1 VRFLLKGALSTVCE
15 GRFRVLRLQAADRR
29 AAPVQASSCLRC
41 SRSSWATVW
50 RSRTQ
55 RRCRPAARSR
65 RPGLRAPVRRWTC
78 GAPPTHP
85 TTPRARP
92 RPARSAARGAPG
104 QPGGSCPPW
113 ASALGVV
120 AAAGRHG
127 MRRDRT
133 RAARAPPVL
142 AEGALACRR
151 GRSAGLRHACAGSE
165 ARGRAAARY
174 TTLKSGPRRL
184 YVPNSAFVTRE
195 FMVVDGARTT
205 LLLRRTTLLHP
216 YLTLAQPAAD
226 VRAIEQP
233 LCHARVHGRR
243 QCARPRS
250 LSAASGLMLCALHT
264 MLPCLCRRVLP

>member
-1 VRFLLKGALSTVCE
+1 M
-15 GRFRVLRLQAADRR
+15 LRLQAADRR

-65 RPGLRAPVRRWTC
+65 RPGLRAPARRWTC
-78 GAPPTHP
+78 GAPPAHP
-85 TTPRARP
+85 TTPTRP
-92 RPARSAARGAPG
+92 PAPCSQRRARSAGAARG
-104 QPGGSCPPW
+104 QL
-113 ASALGVV
+113 SALGQR
-120 AAAGRHG
+120 AGCCGSGGQARHATG
-127 MRRDRT
+127 QDTCGART
-133 RAARAPPVL
+133 PVL

-151 GRSAGLRHACAGSE
+151 GRNAGLRHACAGAE